1 MSGEAGGCPAGTVRG
16 PDLTDPATYRD
27 TDYFAQWRR
36 ARRDHPVVRLESPRF
51 GAFWSV
57 TAHAAA
63 RQVLERPESFTSTR
77 GMRLGGE
84 PAAVS
89 AASGRML
96 VVSDGPAHTRLR
108 SAHAPWFAGQAVSRL
123 KDALRSRLD
132 ALLADLADGSPVD
145 VPARL
150 ARPLPTWLVCGM
162 LGVPEEDWEEL
173 ALLAA
178 AAFDETETS
187 TASARRAASAGVF
200 AYFAELLEK
209 RRADPGDDLVSALV
223 HQPGG
228 DRLTDEEILLTC
240 DGLVNGGLG
249 TTRHAVSGAVL
260 AFAAHPRQWER
271 LRADRGLVPTAV
283 EEILR
288 WVSPPLHIMRTA
300 TEDVLLGGARI
311 RAGER
316 VVLWIP
322 SCNRDESVFAE
333 PDAFRVDRRP
343 NPHLGLGGGPHYCIG
358 ASLARLELRTLL
370 RALLDHVA
378 RFESDPVLTR
388 TPSTFL
394 HGLDRLEVTLI
405 PAADAAACSPAESED
420 P

>member
-1 MSGEAGGCPAGTVRG
+1 MSGEATGCPALTAQD

-27 TDYFAQWRR
+27 ADYFAQWRR
-36 ARRDHPVVRLESPRF
+36 ARRDHPVVRLDSPRF
-51 GAFWSV
+51 GALWSV

-63 RQVLERPESFTSTR
+63 REVLERPESFTSTQ
-77 GMRLGGE
+77 GMRLGGD
-84 PAAVS
+84 AGAVS
-89 AASGRML
+89 AASGGML

-108 SAHAPWFAGQAVSRL
+108 SAHAPWFAGRAVARL
-123 KDALRSRLD
+123 KDTLRSRLD
-132 ALLADLADGSPVD
+132 AQLADLADGSPVD
-145 VPARL
+145 IVARL

-200 AYFAELLEK
+200 AYFAELLEN
-209 RRADPGDDLVSALV
+209 RRTDPGDDLVSDLLYRA
-223 HQPGG
+223 GG
-228 DRLTDEEILLTC
+228 DRLTDEEILLNC

-260 AFAAHPRQWER
+260 ALAAHPREWQR
-271 LRADRGLVPTAV
+271 LRADPGLVPTAV

-288 WVSPPLHIMRTA
+288 WVSPPLHMMRTA
-300 TEDVLLGGARI
+300 TEDVRLGGARI

-316 VVLWIP
+316 VVLWVP
-322 SCNRDESVFAE
+322 SCNRDESVFTE

-343 NPHLGLGGGPHYCIG
+343 NPHLSLGGGPHYCIG

-370 RALLDHVA
+370 QALLDHVA
-378 RFESDPVLTR
+378 RIELDGALAR

-405 PAADAAACSPAESED
+405 PAAAAPGSPGGE
-420 P
+420 

>member
-1 MSGEAGGCPAGTVRG
+1 MNGEASRCPALAAGD

-27 TDYFAQWRR
+27 ADYFAQWRR
-36 ARRDHPVVRLESPRF
+36 ARREHPVVRLDSPRF

-63 RQVLERPESFTSTR
+63 REVLERPESFTSTR

-84 PAAVS
+84 AGAVS
-89 AASGRML
+89 AASGGML
-96 VVSDGPAHTRLR
+96 VVSDGPAHARLR
-108 SAHAPWFAGQAVSRL
+108 SAHAPWFAGRAVARL
-123 KDALRSRLD
+123 KDTLRSRLD
-132 ALLADLADGSPVD
+132 AKLAELADGTPVD
-145 VPARL
+145 VVARL
-150 ARPLPTWLVCGM
+150 SRSLPTWLVCGM

-173 ALLAA
+173 AALAA

-187 TASARRAASAGVF
+187 TAAARRAASAGVF
-200 AYFAELLEK
+200 AYFAELLD
-209 RRADPGDDLVSALV
+209 RRRPDPGDDLVSALL
-223 HQPGG
+223 QQSGA
-228 DRLTDEEILLTC
+228 DRLTDEEILLNC

-260 AFAAHPRQWER
+260 AFAAHPREWRR
-271 LRADRGLVPTAV
+271 LRADPRSVPTAV

-288 WVSPPLHIMRTA
+288 WASPPLHMMRTA
-300 TEDVLLGGARI
+300 TEDVRLGDALI

-333 PDAFRVDRRP
+333 PDAFRIDRRP
-343 NPHLGLGGGPHYCIG
+343 NPHLSLGGGPHYCIG

-370 RALLDHVA
+370 EALLTHVA
-378 RFESDPVLTR
+378 RIEFDGTLVR

-394 HGLDRLEVTLI
+394 HGLDRLEVTLM
-405 PAADAAACSPAESED
+405 PAAAVPGSPGGE
-420 P
+420 